1 MSIPVA
7 SMLFLFCPESAFATA
22 TVALTFTSFIS
33 TRNKRHFN
41 IDEHPRT
48 PDPYEIQSKRAFEG
62 RIKVWR
68 RALHSWDTKG

>member
-1 MSIPVA
+1 MQLHTSVILLI
-7 SMLFLFCPESAFATA
+7 LFIGH
-22 TVALTFTSFIS
+22 LTYIRHKR
-33 TRNKRHFN
+33 RNN

-68 RALHSWDTKG
+68 RSLHAWDTKGKGK